1 MNLRADEP
9 CYMLME
15 GRQAGS
21 NPPRRV
27 QQLQVLR
34 DGELVW
40 YVKDMGLEVE
50 WPTAHPAFQIVCGG
64 IEVKQATELADS
76 MRYDEYW
83 AALDREM
90 KEGLEANFQK
100 AWDEDNYDRM
110 MAARRI
116 SSFGPSFRK
125 QRD

>member
-9 CYMLME
+9 CYTLME

-27 QQLQVLR
+27 QQLQVIR
-34 DGELVW
+34 DGQLVW

-50 WPTAHPAFQIVCGG
+50 WPTAHPAFTVVAGG
-64 IEVKQATELADS
+64 IEVQQAMEIADE

-83 AALDREM
+83 SALDREM
-90 KEGLEANFQK
+90 KGGLEENFLRV
-100 AWDEDNYDRM
+100 WNEDSHDRE

-116 SSFGPSFRK
+116 STFGPSFRK